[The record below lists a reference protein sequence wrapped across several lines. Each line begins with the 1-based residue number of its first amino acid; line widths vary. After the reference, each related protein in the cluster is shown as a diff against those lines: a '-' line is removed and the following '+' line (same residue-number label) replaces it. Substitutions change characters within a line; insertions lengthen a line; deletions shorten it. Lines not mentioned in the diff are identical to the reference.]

1 MWWAIEEM
9 QHSSGEAPG
18 IASIQDSSAQ
28 GSKPSYV
35 RETFVHWFHLLLF
48 FISLRAFETVDEA
61 DTLEQLELFLSP
73 EESDF
78 AGTVVTLGSGFTV
91 IVTTDGAG
99 AGEDAEAEAEAEA
112 EGLAEAVGKIAE
124 AALEEELGEAE
135 ADALAEADEDTTVPE
150 SAESV
155 LAEQDETARATAAPR
170 AGRDRAERV
179 KRMGTPRAM
188 RRRIAS

>member
-9 QHSSGEAPG
+9 QHSSGEEPG

-48 FISLRAFETVDEA
+48 FISLRALETVDEA

-91 IVTTDGAG
+91 IVTTEGAG
-99 AGEDAEAEAEAEA
+99 AGEEAEAEAEA

>member
-9 QHSSGEAPG
+9 QHSSGEEPG

-73 EESDF
+73 EESDV

-99 AGEDAEAEAEAEA
+99 AGEDEEGEA

-188 RRRIAS
+188 QRRIAS

>member
-1 MWWAIEEM
+1 M
-9 QHSSGEAPG
+9 QHSSGEEPG

-35 RETFVHWFHLLLF
+35 RETFVHWSHLLLF
-48 FISLRAFETVDEA
+48 FISLRAFETVEEA
-61 DTLEQLELFLSP
+61 DTVEQLELFLSP

-99 AGEDAEAEAEAEA
+99 AGEEAETEALG
-112 EGLAEAVGKIAE
+112 EGEAEAVGKRAE
-124 AALEEELGEAE
+124 ETLAE

-150 SAESV
+150 IAESV
-155 LAEQDETARATAAPR
+155 LAEQDETAKATAAPR

>member
-1 MWWAIEEM
+1 M
-9 QHSSGEAPG
+9 QHSSGEEPG

-99 AGEDAEAEAEAEA
+99 AVEDAEAEAEAEA

>member
-1 MWWAIEEM
+1 M
-9 QHSSGEAPG
+9 
-18 IASIQDSSAQ
+18 
-28 GSKPSYV
+28 
-35 RETFVHWFHLLLF
+35 
-48 FISLRAFETVDEA
+48 
-61 DTLEQLELFLSP
+61 
-73 EESDF
+73 
-78 AGTVVTLGSGFTV
+78 
-91 IVTTDGAG
+91 
-99 AGEDAEAEAEAEA
+99 
-112 EGLAEAVGKIAE
+112 GKIAE

-155 LAEQDETARATAAPR
+155 LAEQDEMARATAAPR

>member
-1 MWWAIEEM
+1 M
-9 QHSSGEAPG
+9 QHSSGEEPG

-99 AGEDAEAEAEAEA
+99 AGEDAEAEAEAE
-112 EGLAEAVGKIAE
+112 GLAEAVGKIAE

-135 ADALAEADEDTTVPE
+135 ADALAEA
-150 SAESV
+150 
-155 LAEQDETARATAAPR
+155 
-170 AGRDRAERV
+170 GG
-179 KRMGTPRAM
+179 GTLR
-188 RRRIAS
+188 

>member
-1 MWWAIEEM
+1 M
-9 QHSSGEAPG
+9 QHSSGEEPG

-155 LAEQDETARATAAPR
+155 LAEQDETARATAAPM

>member
-1 MWWAIEEM
+1 M
-9 QHSSGEAPG
+9 QHSSGEEPG

-99 AGEDAEAEAEAEA
+99 AGEDAETEAEAEA

-155 LAEQDETARATAAPR
+155 LAEQDEMARATAAPR

>member
-9 QHSSGEAPG
+9 QHSSGEEPG

-48 FISLRAFETVDEA
+48 FISLRALETVDEA

-91 IVTTDGAG
+91 IVTTEGAG
-99 AGEDAEAEAEAEA
+99 AGEDAEAEAE
-112 EGLAEAVGKIAE
+112 GLAEVVGKIAE
-124 AALEEELGEAE
+124 VALEEELGEAE

-188 RRRIAS
+188 RRRIASWCM

>member
-1 MWWAIEEM
+1 M
-9 QHSSGEAPG
+9 QHSSGEEPG

-48 FISLRAFETVDEA
+48 FISLRALETVDEA

-91 IVTTDGAG
+91 IVTTEGAG
-99 AGEDAEAEAEAEA
+99 AGEDGEVEAEA

>member
-1 MWWAIEEM
+1 M
-9 QHSSGEAPG
+9 QHSSGEEPG

-48 FISLRAFETVDEA
+48 FISLRALETVDEA

-135 ADALAEADEDTTVPE
+135 ADALAEADEDTTVPD

-179 KRMGTPRAM
+179 NRMGTPRAM

>member
-1 MWWAIEEM
+1 M
-9 QHSSGEAPG
+9 QHSSGEEPG

-48 FISLRAFETVDEA
+48 FISLRALETVDEA

-124 AALEEELGEAE
+124 VALEEELGEAE

>member
-1 MWWAIEEM
+1 M
-9 QHSSGEAPG
+9 QHSSGEEPG

-91 IVTTDGAG
+91 IVTTEGAG
-99 AGEDAEAEAEAEA
+99 AGEDAEAEAEA

-124 AALEEELGEAE
+124 AALEAALEEELEEELGEAE